1 MKLGNKTYDNLA
13 WIMVV
18 AFLVSITVLINY
30 TWGRYVYLLISILV
44 FGVYIL
50 RGRGR
55 IRVKLDAFQGFRLAF
70 AAYAAYSGL
79 WAFSMSDSITMSKTL
94 LSIVLCNYPIYAY
107 YRDYGKTED
116 LVPAVKWG
124 GIISSIYAI
133 QFYGLRNIMLAGQ
146 AARTRLENSFANV
159 NSLGLFAAVVI
170 MIQCW
175 QLLYGKGKKWEVVG
189 CIPAVL
195 VLSATQGRKAFLFA
209 VLAVVMLLLLKSANQ
224 KKIINS
230 IIAVSAS
237 ILVIAVLFYALS
249 KVEMFVGVLERFQ
262 RMFNTYT
269 GAGRGDNSTAVRNE
283 MNKLGIEWW
292 LKSPIVGVGI
302 ANPHILAGWYLGR
315 DTYLH
320 NNYAE
325 LLCGGGIIGI
335 CLFYAQHIYCIVHL
349 YRLRDTDRVVYSL
362 MITWIL
368 LKLVI
373 DYGMVSYYS
382 KIDYFY
388 LMLIFLSLEE
398 MKRKK
403 IRGYTED
410 CESRGIVD
418 GS

>member
-1 MKLGNKTYDNLA
+1 MKLGNKTYDNLV
-13 WIMVV
+13 WIMVA
-18 AFLVSITVLINY
+18 AFLVSITVLISY
-30 TWGRYVYLLISILV
+30 TWGRYVYLLISTLV

-55 IRVKLDAFQGFRLAF
+55 IRVKLDACQGFGLAF
-70 AAYAAYSGL
+70 ALYAACSGL
-79 WAFSMSDSITMSKTL
+79 WALSMSDSITMSKTL
-94 LSIVLCNYPIYAY
+94 LSIVLCYYPIYAY

-116 LVPAVKWG
+116 LVSAVKWG
-124 GIISSIYAI
+124 GIVSSIYAI

-146 AARTRLENSFANV
+146 AANTRLESRFANV

-170 MIQCW
+170 MLQCW

-195 VLSATQGRKAFLFA
+195 VLSASQGRKAFLFA
-209 VLAVVMLLLLKSANQ
+209 VLAVVMLLLLKNANQ

-230 IIAVSAS
+230 IIAVFAS

-249 KVEMFVGVLERFQ
+249 KVEMFAGVLERLQ
-262 RMFNTYT
+262 RMLNAYT
-269 GAGRGDNSTAVRNE
+269 GAGRVDSSTAVRNE
-283 MNKLGIEWW
+283 MIKFGIEWW
-292 LKSPIVGVGI
+292 MKSPIVGVGI
-302 ANPHILAGWYLGR
+302 ANPHILAGWYLNF
-315 DTYLH
+315 DAYLH

-349 YRLRDTDRVVYSL
+349 YRLRGADRAVYSL

-368 LKLVI
+368 LKLVM

-382 KIDYFY
+382 KVDYFY

-398 MKRKK
+398 MKRKN
-403 IRGYTED
+403 RYGYRSQLRIE
-410 CESRGIVD
+410 

>member
-55 IRVKLDAFQGFRLAF
+55 IRVKLDACQGFGLAF
-70 AAYAAYSGL
+70 ALYAACSGL
-79 WAFSMSDSITMSKTL
+79 WALSMSDSITMSKTL
-94 LSIVLCNYPIYAY
+94 LSIVLCYYPIYAY

-116 LVPAVKWG
+116 LVSAVKWG
-124 GIISSIYAI
+124 GIVSSIYAI

-146 AARTRLENSFANV
+146 AANTRLESRFANV
-159 NSLGLFAAVVI
+159 NTLGLFAAVVI
-170 MIQCW
+170 MLQCW

-195 VLSATQGRKAFLFA
+195 VLSASQGRKAFLFA
-209 VLAVVMLLLLKSANQ
+209 VLAVVMLLLLKNANQ

-230 IIAVSAS
+230 IIAVFAS

-249 KVEMFVGVLERFQ
+249 KVEMFAGVLERLQ
-262 RMFNTYT
+262 RMLNAYT
-269 GAGRGDNSTAVRNE
+269 GAGRVDSSTAVRNE
-283 MNKLGIEWW
+283 MIKFGIEWW
-292 LKSPIVGVGI
+292 MKSPIVGVGI
-302 ANPHILAGWYLGR
+302 ANPHILAGWYLNF
-315 DTYLH
+315 DAYLH

-349 YRLRDTDRVVYSL
+349 YRLRGADRAVYSL

-368 LKLVI
+368 LKLVM

-382 KIDYFY
+382 KVDYFY

-403 IRGYTED
+403 RCGCTN
-410 CESRGIVD
+410 GL
-418 GS
+418 

>member
-55 IRVKLDAFQGFRLAF
+55 IRVKLDACQGFGLAF
-70 AAYAAYSGL
+70 ALYAACSGL
-79 WAFSMSDSITMSKTL
+79 WALSMSDSITMSKTL
-94 LSIVLCNYPIYAY
+94 LSIVLCYYPIYAY

-116 LVPAVKWG
+116 LVSAVKWG
-124 GIISSIYAI
+124 GIVSSIYAI

-146 AARTRLENSFANV
+146 AANTRLESRFANV

-170 MIQCW
+170 MLQCW

-195 VLSATQGRKAFLFA
+195 VLSASQGRKAFLFA
-209 VLAVVMLLLLKSANQ
+209 VLAVVMLLLLKNANQ

-230 IIAVSAS
+230 IIAVFAS

-249 KVEMFVGVLERFQ
+249 KVEMFAGVLERLQ
-262 RMFNTYT
+262 RMLNAYT
-269 GAGRGDNSTAVRNE
+269 GAGRVDSSTAVRNE
-283 MNKLGIEWW
+283 MIKFGIEWW
-292 LKSPIVGVGI
+292 MKSPIVGVGI
-302 ANPHILAGWYLGR
+302 ANPHILAGWYLNF
-315 DTYLH
+315 DAYLH

-349 YRLRDTDRVVYSL
+349 YRLRGADRAVYSL

-368 LKLVI
+368 LKLVM

-382 KIDYFY
+382 KVDYFY

-403 IRGYTED
+403 RCGCTN
-410 CESRGIVD
+410 GL
-418 GS
+418 

>member
-55 IRVKLDAFQGFRLAF
+55 IRVKLDACQGFGLAF
-70 AAYAAYSGL
+70 ALYAACSGL
-79 WAFSMSDSITMSKTL
+79 WALSMSDSITMSKTL
-94 LSIVLCNYPIYAY
+94 LSIVLCYYPIYAY

-116 LVPAVKWG
+116 LVSAVKWG
-124 GIISSIYAI
+124 GIVSSIYAI

-146 AARTRLENSFANV
+146 AANTRLESRFANV

-170 MIQCW
+170 MLQCW

-195 VLSATQGRKAFLFA
+195 VLSASQGRKAFLFA
-209 VLAVVMLLLLKSANQ
+209 VLAVVMLLLLKNANQ

-230 IIAVSAS
+230 IIAVFAS

-249 KVEMFVGVLERFQ
+249 KVEMFAGVLERLQ
-262 RMFNTYT
+262 RMLNAYT
-269 GAGRGDNSTAVRNE
+269 GAGRVDSSTAVRNE
-283 MNKLGIEWW
+283 MIKFGIEWW
-292 LKSPIVGVGI
+292 MKSPIVGVGI
-302 ANPHILAGWYLGR
+302 ANPHILAGWYLNF
-315 DTYLH
+315 DAYLH

-349 YRLRDTDRVVYSL
+349 YRLRGADRAVYSL

-368 LKLVI
+368 LKLVM

-382 KIDYFY
+382 KVDYFY

-398 MKRKK
+398 MKRKN
-403 IRGYTED
+403 RYGYRSQLRIE
-410 CESRGIVD
+410 

>member
-55 IRVKLDAFQGFRLAF
+55 IRVKLDACQGFGLAF
-70 AAYAAYSGL
+70 ALYAACSGL
-79 WAFSMSDSITMSKTL
+79 WALSMSDSITMSKTL
-94 LSIVLCNYPIYAY
+94 LSIVLCYYPIYAY

-116 LVPAVKWG
+116 LVSAVKWG
-124 GIISSIYAI
+124 GIVSSIYAI

-146 AARTRLENSFANV
+146 AANTRLESRFANV

-170 MIQCW
+170 MLQCW

-195 VLSATQGRKAFLFA
+195 VLSASQGRKAFLFA
-209 VLAVVMLLLLKSANQ
+209 VLAVVMLLLLKNANQ

-230 IIAVSAS
+230 IIAVFAS

-249 KVEMFVGVLERFQ
+249 KVEMFAGVLERLQ
-262 RMFNTYT
+262 RMLNAYT
-269 GAGRGDNSTAVRNE
+269 GAGRVDSSTAVRNE
-283 MNKLGIEWW
+283 MIKFGIEWW
-292 LKSPIVGVGI
+292 MKSPIVGVGI
-302 ANPHILAGWYLGR
+302 ANPHILAGWYLNF
-315 DTYLH
+315 DAYLH

-349 YRLRDTDRVVYSL
+349 YRLRGADRAVYSL

-368 LKLVI
+368 LKLVM

-382 KIDYFY
+382 KVDYFY

-398 MKRKK
+398 MKRKN
-403 IRGYTED
+403 RCGCTAA
-410 CESRGIVD
+410 S
-418 GS
+418 

>member
-30 TWGRYVYLLISILV
+30 TWGRYVYLLILILV
-44 FGVYIL
+44 FGIYTL
-50 RGRGR
+50 RRRGR

-79 WAFSMSDSITMSKTL
+79 WALSMSDSITMSKTL
-94 LSIVLCNYPIYAY
+94 LSIVLCYYPIYAY

-116 LVPAVKWG
+116 LVSAVKWG
-124 GIISSIYAI
+124 GIVSSIYAI

-159 NSLGLFAAVVI
+159 NSLGLFAAVAI

-175 QLLYGKGKKWEVVG
+175 QLLYGKGKKWEVLG

-209 VLAVVMLLLLKSANQ
+209 VLAVVMLLLLKSSNQ

-230 IIAVSAS
+230 IIAVFAG
-237 ILVIAVLFYALS
+237 ILVIAALLYALS
-249 KVEMFVGVLERFQ
+249 KVEMFAGVLERFQ

-269 GAGRGDNSTAVRNE
+269 GIGRVDRSTIIRDE
-283 MNKLGIEWW
+283 MKKLGIEWW

-302 ANPHILAGWYLGR
+302 ANPHILAGWYLGH
-315 DTYLH
+315 DAYLH

-368 LKLVI
+368 LMLVM
-373 DYGMVSYYS
+373 DYGKVSYSS
-382 KIDYFY
+382 KIDNLY
-388 LMLIFLSLEE
+388 LMLIFLAVEE

-403 IRGYTED
+403 RCGYTAA
-410 CESRGIVD
+410 SKNRGIID
-418 GS
+418 EG

>member
-44 FGVYIL
+44 LGVYIL

-55 IRVKLDAFQGFRLAF
+55 IRVKLDACQGFGLAF

-79 WAFSMSDSITMSKTL
+79 WALSMSDSITMSKTL
-94 LSIVLCNYPIYAY
+94 LSIVLCYYPIYAY

-116 LVPAVKWG
+116 LVSAVKWG
-124 GIISSIYAI
+124 GIVSSIYAI
-133 QFYGLRNIMLAGQ
+133 QFYGLSNILVAGQ

-170 MIQCW
+170 MLQCW

-195 VLSATQGRKAFLFA
+195 VLSASQGRKAFLFA
-209 VLAVVMLLLLKSANQ
+209 VLAVVMLLLLKNANQ

-230 IIAVSAS
+230 IIAVFAS

-249 KVEMFVGVLERFQ
+249 KVEMFAGVLERLQ
-262 RMFNTYT
+262 RMLNAYT
-269 GAGRGDNSTAVRNE
+269 GAGRVDSSTAVRNE
-283 MNKLGIEWW
+283 MIKFGIEWW
-292 LKSPIVGVGI
+292 MKSPIVGVGI
-302 ANPHILAGWYLGR
+302 ANPHILAGWYLNF
-315 DTYLH
+315 DAYLH

-349 YRLRDTDRVVYSL
+349 YRLRGADRAVYSL

-368 LKLVI
+368 LKLVM

-382 KIDYFY
+382 KVDYFY

-403 IRGYTED
+403 RCGCTN
-410 CESRGIVD
+410 GL
-418 GS
+418 

>member
-1 MKLGNKTYDNLA
+1 MKLGNKTYDNLV
-13 WIMVV
+13 WIMVA
-18 AFLVSITVLINY
+18 AFLVSITVLISY
-30 TWGRYVYLLISILV
+30 TWGRYVYLLISTLV

-55 IRVKLDAFQGFRLAF
+55 IRVKLDACQGFGLAF
-70 AAYAAYSGL
+70 ALYAACSSL
-79 WAFSMSDSITMSKTL
+79 WAISAADSVTMSKTL
-94 LSIVLCNYPIYAY
+94 LSIVLCYYPIYAY

-116 LVPAVKWG
+116 LVSAVKWG
-124 GIISSIYAI
+124 GIVSSIYAI

-146 AARTRLENSFANV
+146 AANTRLESRFANV

-170 MIQCW
+170 MLQCW

-195 VLSATQGRKAFLFA
+195 VLSASQGRKAFLFA
-209 VLAVVMLLLLKSANQ
+209 VLAVVMLLLLKNANQ

-230 IIAVSAS
+230 IIAVFAS

-249 KVEMFVGVLERFQ
+249 KVEMFAGVLERLQ
-262 RMFNTYT
+262 RMLNAYT
-269 GAGRGDNSTAVRNE
+269 GAGRVDSSTAVRNE
-283 MNKLGIEWW
+283 MIKFGIEWW
-292 LKSPIVGVGI
+292 MKSPIVGVGI
-302 ANPHILAGWYLGR
+302 ANPHILAGWYLNF
-315 DTYLH
+315 DAYLH

-349 YRLRDTDRVVYSL
+349 YRLRGADRAVYSL

-368 LKLVI
+368 LKLVM

-382 KIDYFY
+382 KVDYFY

-398 MKRKK
+398 MKRKN
-403 IRGYTED
+403 RYGYRSQLRIE
-410 CESRGIVD
+410 

>member
-55 IRVKLDAFQGFRLAF
+55 IRVKLDACQGFGLAF

-79 WAFSMSDSITMSKTL
+79 WALSMSDSITMSKTL
-94 LSIVLCNYPIYAY
+94 LSMVLCYYPIYAY

-116 LVPAVKWG
+116 LVSAVKWG
-124 GIISSIYAI
+124 GIVSSIYAI

-146 AARTRLENSFANV
+146 AANTRLENSFANV

-170 MIQCW
+170 MLQCW

-195 VLSATQGRKAFLFA
+195 VLSASQGRKAFLFA
-209 VLAVVMLLLLKSANQ
+209 VLAVVMLLLLKNANQ

-230 IIAVSAS
+230 IIAVFAS

-249 KVEMFVGVLERFQ
+249 KVEMFAGVLERLQ
-262 RMFNTYT
+262 RMLNAYT
-269 GAGRGDNSTAVRNE
+269 GAGRVDSSTAVRNE
-283 MNKLGIEWW
+283 MIKFGIEWW
-292 LKSPIVGVGI
+292 MKSPIVGVGI
-302 ANPHILAGWYLGR
+302 ANPHILAGWYLNF
-315 DTYLH
+315 DAYLH

-349 YRLRDTDRVVYSL
+349 YRLRGADRAVYSL

-368 LKLVI
+368 LKLVM

-382 KIDYFY
+382 KVDYFY

-403 IRGYTED
+403 RCGCTN
-410 CESRGIVD
+410 GL
-418 GS
+418 